1 MLLFQG
7 NLEAEQAEAR
17 KQEKAERKKRQE
29 EERKKA
35 EEEAAIA
42 KAGPFC
48 NVFCTPCCLWL
59 HLLYCLAHVDPAE
72 NVSMSCHCA

>member
-1 MLLFQG
+1 M
-7 NLEAEQAEAR
+7 EAEQAEAR

-48 NVFCTPCCLWL
+48 NVVRTPCCLWL
-59 HLLYCLAHVDPAE
+59 HPLYRLAHVDPAE
-72 NVSMSCHCA
+72 TASVSSHCA